1 LFGLIRRL
9 RRRSLLERPFPPG
22 WEEILESHLPFY
34 SRLNDH
40 DRTVFRDHVKLFVW
54 ERAFIGAGGLEISDT
69 HRVVIAG
76 AAARLIQRL
85 DIGVYD
91 RLREIVVYPHD
102 YRHPDGS
109 AVVLGE
115 AHNWG
120 VVVLSFPAVLRG
132 LANPCDGWDT
142 ALHEFAHVLDR
153 AGGGFNGTPSLRAD
167 AHYLPWAQVMQQH
180 FEALRGGAP
189 AESRVLRAYGAKN
202 PAEFFAVATEAFFE
216 RPSRMRA
223 LTPALFE
230 ELRTF
235 YGLEPTEAPECVEPT
250 GKA

>member
-1 LFGLIRRL
+1 VLGLIRRL
-9 RRRSLLERPFPPG
+9 RRRGLRKRPFPPEWTG
-22 WEEILESHLPFY
+22 ILEAHLPFFT
-34 SRLNDH
+34 RLTGTA
-40 DRTVFRDHVKLFVW
+40 RATFLEHVKLFVW
-54 ERAFIGAGGLEISDT
+54 ERTFIGAKGLDLTDT

-76 AAARLIQRL
+76 TAARLIQNL
-85 DIGVYD
+85 DIAVYD

-115 AHNWG
+115 AHHWG

-153 AGGGFNGTPSLRAD
+153 AAGSFNGTPTLRAD
-167 AHYLPWAQVMQQH
+167 SHYLPWARVMQQH
-180 FEALRGGAP
+180 FDGLRGGAS
-189 AESRVLRAYGAKN
+189 AEARVLRAYGGKN

-216 RPSRMRA
+216 RPRRMRG
-223 LTPALFE
+223 LTPALYE

-235 YGLEPTEAPECVEPT
+235 YGVDPAEDSVCEE
-250 GKA
+250 